1 MCSGLSSDSSTP
13 VLQISPSSSFQ
24 ALASPNSTAVPGGYS
39 NLSSLLSDSLAS
51 PARTIESTLQLVN
64 STRNSHS
71 SALPTSVNMA
81 TKTFVSSS
89 VTPSVSSNYTATPRV
104 ASATYSRSVNGSLD
118 NPTLSMAQAKQTSI
132 SKQQSSPEVSL
143 TSSVAHL
150 KSSNT
155 SALIVTSSM
164 PRSITSGVDLTAVG
178 SSAVVMEISHNA
190 SVSLAPTVS
199 NTVPLVTTS
208 LSAYFTSG
216 NDFTVVGSSAV
227 AMETSLTVDVPV
239 VPTVPNTYAPFAASS
254 VLSGNFTGK
263 LGMTTI
269 PSSIVAI
276 AMSPTANMSGLHEPT
291 ASAAY
296 FKSQVVN
303 STSDVVHSTVDVS
316 NSTARLGIT
325 VSHDSTTVPVLT
337 NQTLSKWATGRSTLV
352 PALLLSIS
360 HTHKLVSM
368 DYTATPM
375 LSSSVKAS
383 SEVINQTSKLTLT
396 KQTLLPTLLS
406 SVKPSEVDLVNQS
419 SKLVTGKHTVLLTMS
434 SNVNQTSKLVSSGQ
448 SATLALPSNI
458 SQTRKL
464 ASAGVTPQ
472 PVPSSSKNST
482 RFVST
487 LQLVQPTA
495 THVTPSLVVRK
506 SLTSTFVLSK
516 MLASSIPAV
525 HISSKSAHIVPTDV
539 TVHATPNT
547 THVGQK
553 PIYSTSTRETLSM
566 SNSSAIGIGTLPSS
580 SVTRNGTKD
589 YMAMTSSE
597 PILQS
602 HSITPSSLP
611 DSHSKSDDFVL
622 MSYATPCY
630 IYYVITKTVT
640 MATANQT
647 LGLDP
652 VTPTLTLDKL
662 NMSTATADI
671 PTVTIKPTV
680 TMATEMSSSAASVRA
695 DMSSSGGSVSNT
707 IVYGVRVSLSSASAV
722 KSTELVASTSNPAAT
737 ASSQI
742 VLPTA
747 SLSRKANSAAVDH
760 ATTTRVLNATLAVSG
775 MIPKATESL
784 GPYISISTHS
794 PIAIFQSLYQRPS
807 KGSPSQIL
815 HVPNTTH
822 SPSSELQFVAS
833 SIIQS
838 LTHSQAIPIP
848 TATHSQVILVP
859 NATHSQMISV
869 PNATHSRMIS
879 VPNATHSQIRLV
891 PNATHSQMISVP
903 NATNSQMRLVPNAT
917 HSQMIS
923 VPNATHS
930 QMISVPTAT
939 HSQLMPVPTTT
950 HSQLIPN
957 PNATNSQVRAIPSS
971 TKSKSVAV
979 PKVTLSQTLQGSIVA
994 PTAVLLSQTANEL
1007 VTQQNTTAMHSRVIP
1022 QTSQSL
1028 MGGSVTLNSTTPP
1041 LAITSSLKAA
1051 QVMSADSANISSLK
1065 VKVSSTKQVLNITAD
1080 NATSVPRVSVATSV
1094 LPASQEKSNVNGS
1107 TVVQKSLTVSSSATN
1122 VSGYPHVVRVSP
1134 SWSVGLQN
1142 ETTFSSTGIPSV
1154 VAPQTKMAVSSLLA
1168 TRSSIFVKSVT
1179 PNATIIDSGNSIIDN
1194 VTTPPPPTVTQSATT
1209 TPPLSVADNPGIVS
1223 TSYSQ
1228 IMGSASIIGSRSS
1241 AEQNSSL
1248 PLASPA
1254 NATETVKAPLG
1265 TQSVMPS
1272 SPTATQTTSRV
1283 ILFAPLSRRRRALN
1297 GLNSKGNFSVVI
1309 SENSTNTNTATVTA
1323 LPSRVVNTTVQASQT
1338 PSAISPSQ
1346 IPAASNAAV
1355 SGGSGDNSS
1364 TVASK
1369 TTNFIQPTTSQTD
1382 LLPSGSSLNR
1392 ASSGVVNLTTAAI
1405 VSPFPSVAYQVSS
1418 TQIRAESVSKS
1429 ATALLNTASPSDS
1442 REVYETATSSV
1453 SAAVNSTIT
1462 SSPSDSYFPATFNN
1476 VSVKFGQTTS
1486 VQAKHTV
1493 NATVALSPPLNPQPI
1508 VSSPSQQVTKNGSTL
1523 VVSKT
1528 TGEQALQSATVA
1540 VSPSPSVEQSSPD
1553 VTNGTKSSAFV
1564 VARTTK
1570 QQALPGTTT
1579 IVSSVLSGQKS
1590 SSGTPSSNK
1599 SSTLVVARSTK
1610 KQGTVAVSPSPSVQQ
1625 SSRDVTNNTSALA
1638 AMTTVDRTVFPT
1650 PSTQQK
1656 SSLLIKATPEIS
1668 TLVVGMTT
1676 IQQVAPSKTVDISA
1690 ISVTSRLPSLVVE
1703 QSNHSSNI
1711 AVRPSVEMSSTIQGT
1726 SANQSSAGAANN
1738 STSFPGLSSAAA
1750 SAVPRMD
1757 KSSSKLVIMA
1767 TTTLTAKLKSTS
1779 VFDFASAVATVVPST
1794 NMSISKYVVMPT
1806 ETPSTLPSKESSPS
1820 INATSVTHE
1829 MSVVVATRSPQ
1840 SSKETQSTFIPVLQ
1854 PVSSPTPVVV
1864 SLAPTVTFSTGGA
1877 PSSTQ
1882 LQPQSSAATEAT
1894 KNTTLS
1900 SSILSYSGVAKATI
1914 SVSAESS
1921 LPSRVQKHPVITVSS
1936 LGMCYVVIT
1945 TRIVQATV
1953 VPTPST
1959 SLLLPVNATSVKLAP
1974 SNSTVGV
1981 KMAHTASSTVPH
1993 NATAISP
2000 NVTVISAAAA
2010 SAVQVNAT
2018 SAIQL
2023 NATIGVPSTSS
2034 VSTVLLQDLSSSY
2047 AFTQPLHSSPV
2058 QSIKPTQ
2065 VTLQSSLVQST
2076 TTSTS
2081 STPMTSTVLPSATSS
2096 VVAATSSLTPTTQP
2110 TQPPPEIVALV
2121 MEVPEDVIVDQLSFK
2136 ADMEAK
2142 LEQAYIVAKKNSA
2155 RRRRA
2160 TQGVDATVSVCW
2172 GVAGC

>member
-164 PRSITSGVDLTAVG
+164 PRNITSGVDLTAVG

-208 LSAYFTSG
+208 LSAHFTSG
-216 NDFTVVGSSAV
+216 NDFTAVGSSAV

-239 VPTVPNTYAPFAASS
+239 VPTVPNTSAPFAASS

-303 STSDVVHSTVDVS
+303 STSDVVHSTVDAS

-337 NQTLSKWATGRSTLV
+337 NQTLNKWATGRSTLV
-352 PALLLSIS
+352 PALLPSIN

-375 LSSSVKAS
+375 LSSSVKAFL
-383 SEVINQTSKLTLT
+383 EFINQTSKLTLT

-419 SKLVTGKHTVLLTMS
+419 SKLVTGEHTVLLTMS

-482 RFVST
+482 RVVST

-495 THVTPSLVVRK
+495 THVTPSLVARK
-506 SLTSTFVLSK
+506 SFTSTFVLSK

-553 PIYSTSTRETLSM
+553 PIYSTSRRETLSM
-566 SNSSAIGIGTLPSS
+566 SNSSTIGIGTLPSS
-580 SVTRNGTKD
+580 SVTKNGTKD

-611 DSHSKSDDFVL
+611 DSYSKSDDFVL
-622 MSYATPCY
+622 ISYATPCY

-680 TMATEMSSSAASVRA
+680 TMATEMSSAARVRV

-707 IVYGVRVSLSSASAV
+707 IVSGVHVSLPSASAV

-747 SLSRKANSAAVDH
+747 SLSRKANSATVDH

-775 MIPKATESL
+775 MKPKPTESL
-784 GPYISISTHS
+784 GPNISISTHS
-794 PIAIFQSLYQRPS
+794 PIAISQSLYQTQS

-848 TATHSQVILVP
+848 TATHSRMILVPNATHSQMMSVP

-869 PNATHSRMIS
+869 PNATHSQM
-879 VPNATHSQIRLV
+879 RLV
-891 PNATHSQMISVP
+891 PNATH
-903 NATNSQMRLVPNAT
+903 SQMRLVPNAT

-939 HSQLMPVPTTT
+939 HSQLIPVPTTT

-971 TKSKSVAV
+971 TQSKAVAV

-994 PTAVLLSQTANEL
+994 PTAVLLSQTVNES

-1028 MGGSVTLNSTTPP
+1028 MGGSVTVNSPP
-1041 LAITSSLKAA
+1041 LAITDSLKAA
-1051 QVMSADSANISSLK
+1051 QVMSSDSATMISLNI
-1065 VKVSSTKQVLNITAD
+1065 KVSSTKQILNISAANVPTM
-1080 NATSVPRVSVATSV
+1080 PRVSVATSV
-1094 LPASQEKSNVNGS
+1094 LPAYQEKSSVNGS
-1107 TVVQKSLTVSSSATN
+1107 TVIQKSLRVSSSATN
-1122 VSGYPHVVRVSP
+1122 VSGISPVIGVST
-1134 SWSVGLQN
+1134 VG
-1142 ETTFSSTGIPSV
+1142 
-1154 VAPQTKMAVSSLLA
+1154 PQTVPPQTNMTASSLQA
-1168 TRSSIFVKSVT
+1168 TRSSNFAKSFT
-1179 PNATIIDSGNSIIDN
+1179 PNATIINSGNSTIDN
-1194 VTTPPPPTVTQSATT
+1194 VTTTPPPAVTLSTTT
-1209 TPPLSVADNPGIVS
+1209 TPPLSVAYSQGIVS

-1228 IMGSASIIGSRSS
+1228 IVGSASTFGSRSS
-1241 AEQNSSL
+1241 AEQNDSL
-1248 PLASPA
+1248 PLVSSA
-1254 NATETVKAPLG
+1254 NANETVKVPPG
-1265 TQSVMPS
+1265 TQSVTPS
-1272 SPTATQTTSRV
+1272 S
-1283 ILFAPLSRRRRALN
+1283 LAPRLSARLSRRRRALN
-1297 GLNSKGNFSVVI
+1297 DFKTTGNSSVVI
-1309 SENSTNTNTATVTA
+1309 SINSTHTNAVTVTA
-1323 LPSRVVNTTVQASQT
+1323 LLSRVMNTTVQALQT
-1338 PSAISPSQ
+1338 SSAISPNQ
-1346 IPAASNAAV
+1346 IPKPASSNAVV
-1355 SGGSGDNSS
+1355 SGGIGDNSS

-1369 TTNFIQPTTSQTD
+1369 TANFIQPTTSQTD
-1382 LLPSGSSLNR
+1382 LPLSGSSLNR
-1392 ASSGVVNLTTAAI
+1392 AASDVNSTTPTF
-1405 VSPFPSVAYQVSS
+1405 VSLFPSVANQVS

-1429 ATALLNTASPSDS
+1429 ATAFLNVASPSDS
-1442 REVYETATSSV
+1442 SAVYETATNIV
-1453 SAAVNSTIT
+1453 GAAVNSTIS
-1462 SSPSDSYFPATFNN
+1462 SSPSDFNFHATSNN
-1476 VSVKFGQTTS
+1476 VWARSGQTTS
-1486 VQAKHTV
+1486 VQAKHTI
-1493 NATVALSPPLNPQPI
+1493 NSTVALSPSLNPQQT
-1508 VSSPSQQVTKNGSTL
+1508 VSSPSRQVTRNVSTL

-1528 TGEQALQSATVA
+1528 TGEQALQSTTAA
-1540 VSPSPSVEQSSPD
+1540 VSPSPSVQQSSPD

-1564 VARTTK
+1564 VAWTTK
-1570 QQALPGTTT
+1570 QQALRGTTT
-1579 IVSSVLSGQKS
+1579 IVSSVLSSQKS
-1590 SSGTPSSNK
+1590 SSDTLSSNK
-1599 SSTLVVARSTK
+1599 SSTLVVTRSTK
-1610 KQGTVAVSPSPSVQQ
+1610 VQGTVAVSPSPSIQQ

-1638 AMTTVDRTVFPT
+1638 GMTTVDRTVFPT

-1656 SSLLIKATPEIS
+1656 SSLLLKATPEIS

-1676 IQQVAPSKTVDISA
+1676 TRRVAPNKTVNISA
-1690 ISVTSRLPSLVVE
+1690 ISVTSLIVE

-1711 AVRPSVEMSSTIQGT
+1711 AVGPSVEMSSAIQGT
-1726 SANQSSAGAANN
+1726 SANQSSADAVNN
-1738 STSFPGLSSAAA
+1738 STSFPGFSSATA
-1750 SAVPRMD
+1750 SAVPRMS
-1757 KSSSKLVIMA
+1757 KSSSKLAVMA
-1767 TTTLTAKLKSTS
+1767 TNTLTAKLKSTS

-1806 ETPSTLPSKESSPS
+1806 ETPSTLPSKKSSPS

-1854 PVSSPTPVVV
+1854 PVSSLTPVVV
-1864 SLAPTVTFSTGGA
+1864 SLAPTVTFRTGGA

-1882 LQPQSSAATEAT
+1882 LQPQSSAASEAT

-1900 SSILSYSGVAKATI
+1900 TSILSYSGVAKATI

-1921 LPSRVQKHPVITVSS
+1921 LPSRVKKHPVITVSS

-1981 KMAHTASSTVPH
+1981 KMTHTASSTVPH

-2000 NVTVISAAAA
+2000 NVTVISAAAT

-2047 AFTQPLHSSPV
+2047 AFTQPLRSSPV

-2081 STPMTSTVLPSATSS
+2081 STPMTSTVLPSATYS

-2172 GVAGC
+2172 GWQGVDAAVSVGSGGMAKSVDATGSVGWGGGGWQGIDATVSVG

>member
-164 PRSITSGVDLTAVG
+164 PQNITSGVDLTAVG

-208 LSAYFTSG
+208 LSAHFTSG
-216 NDFTVVGSSAV
+216 NNFTAVGSSAV

-239 VPTVPNTYAPFAASS
+239 VPTVPNTSAPFAASS

-303 STSDVVHSTVDVS
+303 STSDVGHSTVDAS

-352 PALLLSIS
+352 PALLPSIS

-375 LSSSVKAS
+375 LTSSVKAS
-383 SEVINQTSKLTLT
+383 LEVINQTSKLTLT
-396 KQTLLPTLLS
+396 KQTSLPTLLS

-419 SKLVTGKHTVLLTMS
+419 SKLVTGEHTVLLTMS

-458 SQTRKL
+458 SQTKKL

-482 RFVST
+482 RVVST

-495 THVTPSLVVRK
+495 THVTPSLVARK

-553 PIYSTSTRETLSM
+553 PIYSTSRRETLSM
-566 SNSSAIGIGTLPSS
+566 SNSSTIGIGTLPSS

-611 DSHSKSDDFVL
+611 DSYSKSDDFAL

-680 TMATEMSSSAASVRA
+680 TMATEMSSAASVRV

-707 IVYGVRVSLSSASAV
+707 IVSGVHVSLPSASAV
-722 KSTELVASTSNPAAT
+722 KLTELVASTSNLAAT

-742 VLPTA
+742 ILPTA
-747 SLSRKANSAAVDH
+747 SLSRKANSATVDH
-760 ATTTRVLNATLAVSG
+760 ATTATARVLNATLAVSG
-775 MIPKATESL
+775 MKLKPTESL
-784 GPYISISTHS
+784 GPNISISTHS
-794 PIAIFQSLYQRPS
+794 PIAISQSLYQTQS

-848 TATHSQVILVP
+848 TATHSRMILVPNATHSQMMSVP

-869 PNATHSRMIS
+869 PNATH
-879 VPNATHSQIRLV
+879 
-891 PNATHSQMISVP
+891 
-903 NATNSQMRLVPNAT
+903 SQMRLVPNAT

-939 HSQLMPVPTTT
+939 HSQLIPVPTTT

-957 PNATNSQVRAIPSS
+957 PNATNNQVRAIPSS
-971 TKSKSVAV
+971 TQSKAVAV

-994 PTAVLLSQTANEL
+994 PTAVLLSQTVNES

-1028 MGGSVTLNSTTPP
+1028 MGGSVTVNSPP
-1041 LAITSSLKAA
+1041 LAITDSLKAA
-1051 QVMSADSANISSLK
+1051 QVMSSDSATMISLNI
-1065 VKVSSTKQVLNITAD
+1065 KVSSTKQILNISAA
-1080 NATSVPRVSVATSV
+1080 NAPTMPRVSVATSV
-1094 LPASQEKSNVNGS
+1094 LLAYQEKSSVNGS
-1107 TVVQKSLTVSSSATN
+1107 TVIQKSLRVSSSATN
-1122 VSGYPHVVRVSP
+1122 VSGISPVIGVST
-1134 SWSVGLQN
+1134 VG
-1142 ETTFSSTGIPSV
+1142 
-1154 VAPQTKMAVSSLLA
+1154 PQTVPPQTNTTASSLQA
-1168 TRSSIFVKSVT
+1168 THSSIFAKSFT
-1179 PNATIIDSGNSIIDN
+1179 PNATIINSGNSTIDN
-1194 VTTPPPPTVTQSATT
+1194 VTTTPPPAVTLSTTT
-1209 TPPLSVADNPGIVS
+1209 TPPLSVAYSQGIVS

-1228 IMGSASIIGSRSS
+1228 IVGSASTFGSRSS
-1241 AEQNSSL
+1241 AEQNGSL
-1248 PLASPA
+1248 PLVSSA
-1254 NATETVKAPLG
+1254 NANETVKVPPG
-1265 TQSVMPS
+1265 TQSVTPS
-1272 SPTATQTTSRV
+1272 SLAPR
-1283 ILFAPLSRRRRALN
+1283 LFARLSGRRRALN
-1297 GLNSKGNFSVVI
+1297 DFNTTGNSSVVI
-1309 SENSTNTNTATVTA
+1309 SINSIHTNAVTVTA
-1323 LPSRVVNTTVQASQT
+1323 LLSCVMNTTVQALQT
-1338 PSAISPSQ
+1338 SSAISPNQ
-1346 IPAASNAAV
+1346 IPKPASSNAVV
-1355 SGGSGDNSS
+1355 SGGIGDNSS

-1369 TTNFIQPTTSQTD
+1369 TANFIQPTTSQTD
-1382 LLPSGSSLNR
+1382 LPLSGSSLNR
-1392 ASSGVVNLTTAAI
+1392 AASDVNSTTPTF
-1405 VSPFPSVAYQVSS
+1405 VSLFPSVANQVS

-1429 ATALLNTASPSDS
+1429 ATALLNVASPSDS
-1442 REVYETATSSV
+1442 RAVYETATNIV
-1453 SAAVNSTIT
+1453 GAAVNSTIS
-1462 SSPSDSYFPATFNN
+1462 SSPSDSNFHATSNN
-1476 VSVKFGQTTS
+1476 VWAKSGQTTS
-1486 VQAKHTV
+1486 VQAKHTIIS
-1493 NATVALSPPLNPQPI
+1493 TVALSPSHNPQQT
-1508 VSSPSQQVTKNGSTL
+1508 VSSPSRQVTRNVSTL

-1528 TGEQALQSATVA
+1528 TGEQALQSTTAA
-1540 VSPSPSVEQSSPD
+1540 VSPSPSVQQSSPD

-1564 VARTTK
+1564 VAWTTK
-1570 QQALPGTTT
+1570 QQALRGTTT
-1579 IVSSVLSGQKS
+1579 IVSSVLSSQKS
-1590 SSGTPSSNK
+1590 SSDTLSSNK
-1599 SSTLVVARSTK
+1599 SSTLVVTRSTK
-1610 KQGTVAVSPSPSVQQ
+1610 VQGTVAVSPSPSIQQ

-1656 SSLLIKATPEIS
+1656 SSLLLKGTPEIS

-1676 IQQVAPSKTVDISA
+1676 TRRVAPNKTVNISA
-1690 ISVTSRLPSLVVE
+1690 ISVTSLIVE

-1711 AVRPSVEMSSTIQGT
+1711 AVGPSVEVSSAIQGT
-1726 SANQSSAGAANN
+1726 SANQSSADAVNN
-1738 STSFPGLSSAAA
+1738 STSFPGFSSATA
-1750 SAVPRMD
+1750 SAVPRMS
-1757 KSSSKLVIMA
+1757 KSSSKLAVMA
-1767 TTTLTAKLKSTS
+1767 TNTLTAKLKSTS

-1806 ETPSTLPSKESSPS
+1806 ETPSTLPSKKSSPS

-1854 PVSSPTPVVV
+1854 PVSSLTPVVV
-1864 SLAPTVTFSTGGA
+1864 SLAPTVTFRTGGA

-1882 LQPQSSAATEAT
+1882 LQPQSSAASEAT

-1921 LPSRVQKHPVITVSS
+1921 LPSRVKKHPVITVSS

-1981 KMAHTASSTVPH
+1981 KMTHTASSTVPH

-2000 NVTVISAAAA
+2000 NMTVISAAAT

-2047 AFTQPLHSSPV
+2047 AFTQPLRSSPV